1 MVRYRGVLRVLVVG
15 CLTFALSTFALA
27 QAPASAPAGPDI
39 PEQMSVHADMLQ
51 LMRSILY
58 PASNVIFTAQSQ
70 DPASFEPAARM
81 STAPNPFTAA
91 YGQWQAVELAGLALV
106 ESANLLTLP
115 RLCGNGRP
123 APVQDAAWQLWVQEV
138 RDAGLA
144 AYAAAQTKSQE
155 AILDAAGAVSD
166 SCLHCHRQYRQVPG
180 GFENRCPEPN

>member
-1 MVRYRGVLRVLVVG
+1 MICYGAVLRVLVVG
-15 CLTFALSTFALA
+15 CLTFALTTFALA
-27 QAPASAPAGPDI
+27 QAPADPGV

-51 LMRSILY
+51 VMRSILY
-58 PASNVIFTAQSQ
+58 PASNVIFTAQSA

-81 STAPNPFTAA
+81 STSPNPFTAA

-138 RDAGLA
+138 RDAGMT
-144 AYAAAQTKSQE
+144 AYEAAQTQSQD

-166 SCLHCHRQYRQVPG
+166 SCLHCHEQYRQVPG
-180 GFENRCPEPN
+180 GFEARCPEPN